1 MKRNPNPSNQIKY
14 GYVAEKAKKKKRIE
28 IESNKKSGEYQSLGE
43 QFFSVSAFYLFSGEF
58 CKLFFI
64 ISAAASSSIWVVS
77 LCPGREGLVGGKVYN
92 LARMFID
99 NLLAVQ
105 RKELF
110 FWVATK
116 LTQL

>member
-1 MKRNPNPSNQIKY
+1 MDTLQKKQ
-14 GYVAEKAKKKKRIE
+14 KKKESKSSRTKNLMNTNHL
-28 IESNKKSGEYQSLGE
+28 ESNFSPSRRSIYFPVSFLSI
-43 QFFSVSAFYLFSGEF
+43 FFLL